1 VSVSVSVH
9 TGSAHT
15 SGALDA
21 SMIIILVLTLVL
33 TLTFLAFALLVC
45 ALALTFTFLAF
56 ALLVLAVTF
65 GLTLIDLTLLD
76 ACNTPDQRQHAVC
89 RCPGD
94 FAHQLP
100 LPWAG

>member
-1 VSVSVSVH
+1 MIVVRMEIQIVVSVSVSVH

-45 ALALTFTFLAF
+45 
-56 ALLVLAVTF
+56 
-65 GLTLIDLTLLD
+65 DLTLPD
-76 ACNTPDQRQHAVC
+76 ACETPDQRQHAVC